1 MTSLLGASYER
12 VSCLAARLSVTQD
25 ELLERF
31 DENHRKAVETE
42 RVAKALAMGDPWVGT
57 RSQTGRRL
65 YKHLAWQWREEVEKA
80 WTDFKD
86 HVEEMASKTQESTA
100 ANWGIGTLAS
110 A

>member
-42 RVAKALAMGDPWVGT
+42 RVAKALAMEVVGLLSESL
-57 RSQTGRRL
+57 RGRITAGEKESRC
-65 YKHLAWQWREEVEKA
+65 AVEPLSRC
-80 WTDFKD
+80 
-86 HVEEMASKTQESTA
+86 ASR
-100 ANWGIGTLAS
+100 
-110 A
+110 